1 MLLLAWFTLIHFLSN
16 VFMDCHA
23 VVLSRCLG
31 IDFPVIY
38 LALDVFSVY
47 YLLAKR
53 NVMIILRHWCR
64 TRLVLRVVVTCS
76 EDSFSDLVYWQC
88 QLHMDQIGCHPV
100 VWCLACQTLIK
111 TGYWLAL
118 LSGEATGCISLG
130 CICPTFSNWLAK
142 AGTWGVVIPQVLS
155 ASLLERAG

>member
-1 MLLLAWFTLIHFLSN
+1 
-16 VFMDCHA
+16 MDCLAA
-23 VVLSRCLG
+23 VSIGCLG
-31 IDFPVIY
+31 MDLSSKIHDPRC
-38 LALDVFSVY
+38 FSVY

-53 NVMIILRHWCR
+53 NVISIFGQWCR
-64 TRLVLRVVVTCS
+64 TRLVLRAEVKCS
-76 EDSFSDLVYWQC
+76 EDSSSDLVFWPC

-100 VWCLACQTLIK
+100 VWCLACQTHIK

-118 LSGEATGCISLG
+118 INGEATGCISLG
-130 CICPTFSNWLAK
+130 CICPTFSNWLEK